1 MWCIKS
7 IKLND
12 FLMENGIYPEYEN
25 SGLSFYHNSARL
37 RSLLDDYAVRE
48 AFYNKGEY

>member
-1 MWCIKS
+1 MVIKS

-25 SGLSFYHNSARL
+25 SGLSFYRDSVKLFN
-37 RSLLDDYAVRE
+37 LLDDYAIKK
-48 AFYNKGEY
+48 AFNNRNGTD